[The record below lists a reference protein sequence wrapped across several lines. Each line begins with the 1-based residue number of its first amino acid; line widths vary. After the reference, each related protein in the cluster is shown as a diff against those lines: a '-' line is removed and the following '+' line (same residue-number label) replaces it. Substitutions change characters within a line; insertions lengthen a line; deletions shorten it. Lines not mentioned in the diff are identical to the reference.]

1 MSIFKDTEPWDWIA
15 IALMVLASPFL
26 IGIFLAF
33 CAFIAWIVHE
43 IRKP

>member
-1 MSIFKDTEPWDWIA
+1 MEIGKDIEIIA
-15 IALMVLASPFL
+15 VVFLVLVSPFL

>member
-1 MSIFKDTEPWDWIA
+1 MSIFKDTEPIDIVF
-15 IALMVLASPFL
+15 LVLAAPFY

>member
-1 MSIFKDTEPWDWIA
+1 MSIFKDSEPIGIA
-15 IALMVLASPFL
+15 FAVLAAPFL

>member
-1 MSIFKDTEPWDWIA
+1 MEIGKDIEIMA
-15 IALMVLASPFL
+15 IVLLFLASPFL